1 MTTTLGAS
9 ERPSLK
15 SKVKEHWERETCGT
29 RYGESS
35 DRQQYFAE
43 ISASRYALE
52 PYIPPFA
59 DFASANG
66 RSVLEIG
73 VGAGADFEN
82 WCEHAAHA
90 TGVDLTE
97 RGIAL
102 TAERLSLKGVSP
114 QRYALRTADAENLP
128 FGDNSFDIV
137 YSWGVLHHS
146 PNTERCFAEALRVL
160 RPGGQLKAMVYH
172 TPSWTGL
179 MLQLQHGIARGRFR
193 MTMKD
198 ALFNHLESPGT
209 KAYTLAEAGEF
220 LRRTGFT
227 TIQLAAKLSPGDL
240 LTINPSGKY
249 QSSFFR
255 VIWRIYPRWLV
266 RSLGDRMGLGL
277 LISATKP
284 IHTN

>member
-1 MTTTLGAS
+1 VKITLETG

-15 SKVKEHWERETCGT
+15 AKVKEHWERETCGT

-35 DRQQYFAE
+35 DRKQYFAE

-59 DFASANG
+59 DFASALG

-82 WCEHAAHA
+82 WCEHAEHA

-102 TAERLSLKGVSP
+102 SAERLSLKGVAP
-114 QRYALRTADAENLP
+114 QRYTLRTADAENLP
-128 FGDNSFDIV
+128 FADNSFDIV

-146 PNTERCFAEALRVL
+146 PNTERCFAEAWRVL

-179 MLQLQHGIARGRFR
+179 MLQLQHGIARGRFG

-209 KAYTLAEAGEF
+209 KAYTLGEANEF
-220 LRRTGFT
+220 LDRTGYAN
-227 TIQLAAKLSPGDL
+227 IRLATKLGPGDT

-255 VIWRIYPRWLV
+255 LIWRIYPRWLV
-266 RSLGDRMGLGL
+266 RGLGDRLGL
-277 LISATKP
+277 NLLITATKP
-284 IHTN
+284 VAVN